1 MSMGSRGLLGL
12 GVRQTPASPSL
23 PLASSTLP
31 YSSPPMSTF
40 STQHQP
46 GMYHP
51 LMMLSGEYVQGFE
64 LPGLLPSYSWT
75 PKGEC

>member
-1 MSMGSRGLLGL
+1 MALTIPLLRYANFLMTLTARTNRSSFSL
-12 GVRQTPASPSL
+12 GTHH
-23 PLASSTLP
+23 LAL
-31 YSSPPMSTF
+31 F
-40 STQHQP
+40 SFQ
-46 GMYHP
+46 P